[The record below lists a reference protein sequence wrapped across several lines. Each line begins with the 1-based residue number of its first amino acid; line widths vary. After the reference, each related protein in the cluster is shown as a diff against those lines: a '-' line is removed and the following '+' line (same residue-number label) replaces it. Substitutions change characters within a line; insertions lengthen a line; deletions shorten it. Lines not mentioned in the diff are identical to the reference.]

1 MAKYLIL
8 LTKDDKNTL
17 EMALE
22 FSKVLKMS
30 GAEDIKIYFILAG
43 IKALNKENE
52 EYNLI
57 ISKHLEDMKNLN
69 INIYACEKCMV
80 KFNIPEEKL
89 IYKDKIFSYEEM
101 NKLVDQV
108 YAIITF

>member
-8 LTKDDKNTL
+8 LTKEDKNTV

-22 FSKVLKMS
+22 FSKLLKTS
-30 GAEDIKIYFILAG
+30 GAEDIKICFTLEG

-57 ISKHLEDMKNLN
+57 ISKHLGDIKNLN
-69 INIYACEKCMV
+69 IKVYACEKCMM
-80 KFNIPEEKL
+80 KFDIPEEKL
-89 IYKDKIFSYEEM
+89 VYKDKIFSYEEI
-101 NKLVDQV
+101 NKLVDQG
-108 YAIITF
+108 YSIITF